1 MEEITRP
8 TFMEISLDNFYY
20 NINQI
25 KAKLKPNV
33 KIMPVIKGNAY
44 GTYINHRL
52 DVINHFDIVAV
63 ATVDEGVF
71 LRNLGYE
78 KEIFVLNQPFETE
91 IDKIIKYNIVVGIS
105 SNHFAQS
112 LGEYKQN
119 IKVHLE
125 IGTGMGRTGIN
136 PNRVE
141 EYLNALP
148 KNIQIEGVYTHFS
161 SADTDDEYSK
171 KQLASFNVAI
181 SKVKSIIGEIKYIH
195 ASASNA
201 ILNYPEAHFNLVRPG
216 IIMYGYAGAED
227 TLQKIDLKPV
237 AKLKS
242 TISFLKEVKEGTSI
256 GYNRSYVTTK
266 QTKVA
271 TVPIGYADGYR
282 RTFSNGWQVLING
295 KKVPIIGKVCMDSC
309 MVDVTELPDVKLGDE
324 VIIWDNENIKVEDL
338 AEKCQTINH
347 EILCMITDRVPRKFI
362 CQNYHNMV

>member
-1 MEEITRP
+1 MENITRP
-8 TFMEISLDNFYY
+8 TFMEINLKNFYY

-25 KAKLKPNV
+25 KAKLGENV

-52 DVINHFDIVAV
+52 DVINNFDIVAV

-91 IDKIIKYNIVVGIS
+91 IDKIINYNIVVGIS
-105 SNHFAQS
+105 SNDFAQS
-112 LGEYKQN
+112 LGKHNQE

-141 EYLNALP
+141 EYLSALP
-148 KNIQIEGVYTHFS
+148 KNIKIEGVYTHFS

-171 KQLASFNVAI
+171 KQLESFNIAI
-181 SKVKSIIGEIKYIH
+181 NKVKSLIGEIKYIH

-227 TLQKIDLKPV
+227 NLKKIDLKPV
-237 AKLKS
+237 TKLKS
-242 TISFLKEVKEGTSI
+242 TITFLKEVKEGTSI
-256 GYNRSYVTTK
+256 GYNRSYVTTGK
-266 QTKVA
+266 TKVA
-271 TVPIGYADGYR
+271 TVPIGYADGFR
-282 RTFSNGWQVLING
+282 RTFSNGWNVLING
-295 KKVPIIGKVCMDSC
+295 RKVPIIGKICMDSC
-309 MVDVTELPDVKLGDE
+309 MVDVTELPNVKLGDE
-324 VIIWDNENIKVEDL
+324 VVIWDNDNISVEDL
-338 AEKCQTINH
+338 AKKCETINY
-347 EILCMITDRVPRKFI
+347 EILCMISERVPRKFE
-362 CQNYHNMV
+362 M